1 MKFTKAQQEILD
13 DLKEGREVAGDIRQ
27 RMRAIRPLM
36 EAGLVRIEAILDK
49 RGEPEKYLLVLV

>member
-13 DLKEGREVAGDIRQ
+13 DLKEGREVFNLNQ

-36 EAGLVRIEAILDK
+36 EAGLVRIETILDK
-49 RGEPEKYLLVLV
+49 RGEPKKYLLVLA